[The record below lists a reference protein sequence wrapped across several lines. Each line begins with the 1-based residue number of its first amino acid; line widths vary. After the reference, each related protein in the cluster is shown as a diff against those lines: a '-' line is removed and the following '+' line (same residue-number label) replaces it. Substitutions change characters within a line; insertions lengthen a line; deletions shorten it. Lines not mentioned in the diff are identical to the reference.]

1 MTLTVT
7 EILIF
12 CAILGYLLYGLV
24 RNALWTEAKD
34 MELFAERSRLERW
47 QYSFRRNL
55 ALLAV
60 GLLLL
65 SVWRDIE
72 LGWVWLVF
80 GVVLTVLG
88 LAAIAGFFLKKRFL
102 ETGFE
107 MVPPTDTELKANV
120 RKMKSSS
127 VLFLCLLGLWIYSW
141 IHKII

>member
-12 CAILGYLLYGLV
+12 CAILGYLLYSLV
-24 RNALWTEAKD
+24 RNALWTEAKE

-55 ALLAV
+55 TVLAV

-80 GVVLTVLG
+80 GVVLIVLG
-88 LAAIAGFFLKKRFL
+88 LAAIAGFFLKKRLL

-107 MVPPTDTELKANV
+107 LEPPTDSELKAKV
-120 RKMKSSS
+120 GKMKSSS
-127 VLFLCLLGLWIYSW
+127 VLFLCLLCLWIYSW
-141 IHKII
+141 IHKVI